1 VNFLVMAERPL
12 FWDRQG
18 EPLDTLEY
26 GALCKFHSYKR
37 VDESRIGDLWI
48 STVWIG
54 MDMAFWTEDPVIFET
69 MVFSEVDPDS
79 MHPELAA
86 YVEAYMRYRT
96 EEEALRGHAAVCMD
110 VRQTIAK
117 IEMAEAIHNDA
128 IEHPLGHPCRAC
140 GETFHNHPN
149 KECNGWY

>member
-1 VNFLVMAERPL
+1 LRRFRCYL
-12 FWDRQG
+12 
-18 EPLDTLEY
+18 
-26 GALCKFHSYKR
+26 R
-37 VDESRIGDLWI
+37 VDESVIGDFWI
-48 STVWIG
+48 STVWLG
-54 MDMAFWTEDPVIFET
+54 MDMSLWDERPVIFET
-69 MVFSEVDPDS
+69 MLFPQVEPES

-86 YVEAYMRYRT
+86 YAEVMIRYRT
-96 EEEALRGHAAVCMD
+96 EEEALAGHAAICMD